1 MPTSVRA
8 RLGGTGA
15 AIVLSL
21 GIAAAPA
28 AAQPQQGLIN
38 VDVSHNVVQVPVAVA
53 ANLCNVQVG
62 VLASGLAQG
71 PVTCTADAVA
81 TSVSRGTGGSGGGP
95 QTGLV
100 NVAITD
106 NTIQVPVGIAANIC
120 DVQAGVLAAGLLQG
134 PATCTATG
142 NGSADSGG
150 A

>member
-1 MPTSVRA
+1 MLTSARG
-8 RLGGTGA
+8 RLGGTVA

-21 GIAAAPA
+21 GVAAAPA

-53 ANLCNVQVG
+53 ANLCGLQVG
-62 VLASGLAQG
+62 VLASALAQG
-71 PVTCTADAVA
+71 PVTCDAGATA
-81 TSVSRGTGGSGGGP
+81 TSVSRGTGGGGGGS
-95 QTGLV
+95 QVGLV

-106 NTIQVPVGIAANIC
+106 NTIQIPVGIAANIC
-120 DVQAGVLAAGLLQG
+120 GVQAGVLAVGLAQG
-134 PATCTATG
+134 PVNCTATG